1 MPVELALPLSLPL
14 FATFIALPAAAA
26 WRRRQVSRE
35 ASAVALELATFALQV
50 RCVARWL
57 PMDDKLQAR
66 VAGLRMADAAPL
78 QLAQHLERGVPETLA
93 DAAQRL
99 ALRLRRRVAF
109 DRKMLARTAPGL
121 RRGAIAA
128 SVPPLLLWALQL
140 AGAQV
145 PAEAPLSLLAA
156 EAAGCALLWRL
167 ARVEI

>member
-1 MPVELALPLSLPL
+1 MASELPL
-14 FATFIALPAAAA
+14 FIAWPLLVLFIALPAAAA
-26 WRRRQVSRE
+26 WRRRRDSRE
-35 ASAVALELATFALQV
+35 ASEVAAGLVEFAAAVRRESRCLPLDEALRSRIIRL
-50 RCVARWL
+50 
-57 PMDDKLQAR
+57 R
-66 VAGLRMADAAPL
+66 VAEAASL
-78 QLAQHLERGVPETLA
+78 QLAQELQRGGAAPLA

-128 SVPPLLLWALQL
+128 SVPPVVALLLHM
-140 AGAQV
+140 AGADI
-145 PAEAPLSLLAA
+145 PPGAHLGLLLV